1 MCSNKKLSN
10 HIHQWNKQ
18 LSNKSAPC
26 HKQNTGTLYKKRSGC
41 TRFSLLKK
49 VRNPNKPVI
58 LNFQKICPPLPFSRS
73 ITQTRHIQFIVY
85 TPPSS
90 SSNNSLP
97 PSLKQSAA
105 MPTSDTDFD
114 LSVRSLSLMLFHFHS
129 LYVSLDSLSFL
140 CSPLPHLPSQSGKF
154 ALISRVSY
162 RFQNAHTLMLTLT
175 VQRVYICWC
184 E

>member
-1 MCSNKKLSN
+1 MKAGWQGSWCHNCLHMCSNKKLSN

-26 HKQNTGTLYKKRSGC
+26 QKQNTGTLYKKRSGC

-97 PSLKQSAA
+97 PSLPPSSNQQQCQLLILTSISAY
-105 MPTSDTDFD
+105 D
-114 LSVRSLSLMLFHFHS
+114 LSLSCSFIFTPCMYLLTLSLFFAVLS
-129 LYVSLDSLSFL
+129 RICLLNRVSLL
-140 CSPLPHLPSQSGKF
+140 
-154 ALISRVSY
+154 
-162 RFQNAHTLMLTLT
+162 
-175 VQRVYICWC
+175 
-184 E
+184 